1 MYPLGIYPT
10 GIAPAGKFTT
20 LLPMILTPTSRGS
33 ITINSIPLNVF
44 APPIIDSKAFTSR
57 FDFLGMREAIKTAF
71 TFFSVPAWDKYIIG
85 PTPALA
91 AAMESDDALDEYIR
105 TAGIVTEHVVG
116 TASMTAEDTS
126 YGVVNPD
133 LLVKGVAG
141 LRIVDASVLPL
152 VTAGHTQGPVYIAAE
167 RASWLIKE
175 KWASD

>member
-1 MYPLGIYPT
+1 
-10 GIAPAGKFTT
+10 
-20 LLPMILTPTSRGS
+20 
-33 ITINSIPLNVF
+33 
-44 APPIIDSKAFTSR
+44 
-57 FDFLGMREAIKTAF
+57 MREAIKTAF

-141 LRIVDASVLPL
+141 LRIVDASVLVSFFFLGLILIIFQPL